1 MFPIRDIN
9 PTKIFPLLTLAII
22 AANIVVFFAFQPQ
35 DDEAE
40 SQEFFYEYAAIAC
53 ELQTGEP
60 LDLDEI
66 QEDRCEDGAISPLFP
81 EKNVWLAGL
90 ISMFLH
96 SGLAHLGFNMWSLW
110 IFGNN
115 VEEAYGRVGYLAMY
129 LLAGVVATA
138 GFVAFNLDSTIPL
151 VGASGAIAGV
161 MGAYLVLFPT
171 HRIMTIVFFYL
182 TAIPAAFFLGFW
194 FLLQFSLAGAD
205 SNVAWQA
212 HVFGFLAGM
221 AITLPF
227 RSVLLRRTAE
237 AQRPVTTGPFFRD
250 S

>member
-9 PTKIFPLLTLAII
+9 PTRIFPLLTLGLI
-22 AANIVVFFAFQPQ
+22 AANVAVFFLLQPFT
-35 DDEAE
+35 DEAE
-40 SQEFFYEYAAIAC
+40 SEEFFYEYAAIAC

-60 LDLDEI
+60 LDRAEI
-66 QEDRCEDGAISPLFP
+66 REERCVEGGVDPVFP
-81 EKNVWLAGL
+81 DKEVYLAGL
-90 ISMFLH
+90 VSMFLH
-96 SGLAHLGFNMWSLW
+96 GGIAHLGFNMWSLW

-115 VEEAYGRVGYLAMY
+115 VEEAFGRVGYLAMY
-129 LLAGVVATA
+129 LLTGVVATL
-138 GFVAFNLDSTIPL
+138 GFVAFNLDSTVPL

-182 TAIPAAFFLGFW
+182 TAIPAAFFLAIW
-194 FLLQFSLAGAD
+194 FLLQFSVAGAET
-205 SNVAWQA
+205 NVAWEA
-212 HVFGFLAGM
+212 HVFGFLAGV

-237 AQRPVTTGPFFRD
+237 AQRPVAAGPFF
-250 S
+250 SA